1 MKLKRKSIFVGV
13 VCLLLF
19 AGCGKQ
25 TEPIEVSEAAQ
36 YFRLTDTLG
45 MVRADVL
52 DPQNEGKLL
61 ARYYLIDRQDPPRP
75 SLQREGVGE
84 LHSSIDTNPSPSLRR
99 EGWGE
104 SSSPSLVGRDGEGSC
119 VFIPVPLRRVATTSA
134 THVGFLHAL
143 GVLDSV
149 VAMSNPDWVYNR
161 PSHAVANIGE
171 DINIAMEPLLLS
183 KPDVLFASSYG
194 QNSQQIERVAQ
205 AGIPV
210 IYLAEWQEQ
219 HPLAR
224 AEWLRFVGVLFGKQ
238 ALADSILGEV
248 RKEYHKVNEGLR
260 TRDERIGTQA
270 SPLAVDSDGSQT
282 NTGNAGVSPADKAQA
297 LAVQALHTCPANTV
311 SSAGETPAPSVTS
324 LSSKGFPASI
334 MSGAAYR
341 GTWYVP
347 SGTTYMGCLFRDA
360 GAAYAFADERTNG
373 SIPLSMEQAL
383 RAFAEADVWVGANA
397 RTMDEL
403 RAIDEHHTWFK
414 AYQTGRVFHFYRRT
428 NSTGG
433 NDFWETGVVHPEI
446 ILRDLQWALY
456 PDLYP
461 DYEPYFIGK
470 LQ

>member
-1 MKLKRKSIFVGV
+1 MFKEIKRNVALKRERIFFVI
-13 VCLLLF
+13 VCLLLL

-25 TEPIEVSEAAQ
+25 QTAIEVSEAAQ

-52 DPQNEGKLL
+52 DPQNKGKLL
-61 ARYYLIDRQDPPRP
+61 ARYYLVD
-75 SLQREGVGE
+75 EGLRIKDE
-84 LHSSIDTNPSPSLRR
+84 RLNSADSENSETNVISPSSCVLHPASI
-99 EGWGE
+99 E
-104 SSSPSLVGRDGEGSC
+104 SSVA
-119 VFIPVPLRRVATTSA
+119 VIPVPLRRVATTSA
-134 THVGFLHAL
+134 THIGFLYAL

-161 PSHAVANIGE
+161 PSHEVANIGE
-171 DINIAMEPLLLS
+171 DINITMEPLLLA

-194 QNSQQIERVAQ
+194 QNSQQIARVAE

-210 IYLAEWQEQ
+210 VYLAEWQEQ

-224 AEWLRFVGVLFGKQ
+224 AEWLRFVAAFFGKT
-238 ALADSILGEV
+238 AVADSILGEV
-248 RKEYHKVNEGLR
+248 RRAY
-260 TRDERIGTQA
+260 RDEGARIKDERLNSTYSETLETKVI
-270 SPLAVDSDGSQT
+270 SP
-282 NTGNAGVSPADKAQA
+282 
-297 LAVQALHTCPANTV
+297 
-311 SSAGETPAPSVTS
+311 SSCVLAPSS
-324 LSSKGFPASI
+324 NERPASI
-334 MSGAAYR
+334 MSGASYR

-360 GAAYAFADERTNG
+360 GAAYTFADERTNG
-373 SIPLSMEQAL
+373 SIPLTMEQSL
-383 RAFAEADVWVGANA
+383 RAFSDADVWVGANA

-414 AYQTGRVFHFYRRT
+414 AYQTGRVYHFYGRT

-461 DYEPYFIGK
+461 DYEPYFIGRV
-470 LQ
+470 Q

>member
-1 MKLKRKSIFVGV
+1 MKLRMALKKESIFIGM
-13 VCLLLF
+13 VCLLLL

-25 TEPIEVSEAAQ
+25 QVAPIEVSEAAQ

-61 ARYYLIDRQDPPRP
+61 ARYYLVDEGLRIKDERLNSFDSEGAAWRP
-75 SLQREGVGE
+75 HLLENSNTKVIGPSSCV
-84 LHSSIDTNPSPSLRR
+84 LHPSSI
-99 EGWGE
+99 
-104 SSSPSLVGRDGEGSC
+104 
-119 VFIPVPLRRVATTSA
+119 IPIPLRRVATTSA
-134 THVGFLHAL
+134 THIGFLYAL

-149 VAMSNPDWVYNR
+149 VAMSNPEWVYNK
-161 PSHAVANIGE
+161 PSHEVANIGE
-171 DINIAMEPLLLS
+171 DINIAMEPLLLA

-194 QNSQQIERVAQ
+194 QNSQQIARVAE

-224 AEWLRFVGVLFGKQ
+224 AEWLRFVAAFFGKT

-248 RKEYHKVNEGLR
+248 RSEYREQGARNQEPRLNSYIDKGLR
-260 TRDERIGTQA
+260 TQDKRLNSTDSKLPRPACGEGAGGGALKEVR
-270 SPLAVDSDGSQT
+270 SPGRTPHEENSET
-282 NTGNAGVSPADKAQA
+282 NVISPSSY
-297 LAVQALHTCPANTV
+297 VLH
-311 SSAGETPAPSVTS
+311 PS
-324 LSSKGFPASI
+324 SI
-334 MSGAAYR
+334 MSGASYR

-373 SIPLSMEQAL
+373 SIPLTMEQAL
-383 RAFAEADVWVGANA
+383 RAFSEADVWVGANA

-414 AYQTGRVFHFYRRT
+414 AYRTGRVYHFYNRT

-446 ILRDLQWALY
+446 ILRDLKWALY
-456 PDLYP
+456 PDFYP
-461 DYEPYFIGK
+461 DYEPYFIGRV
-470 LQ
+470 Q

>member
-1 MKLKRKSIFVGV
+1 MFIEMKRKVALKRESIFYVMG
-13 VCLLLF
+13 CLLLL

-25 TEPIEVSEAAQ
+25 QTPIEVSEAAQ
-36 YFRLTDTLG
+36 YFRLADTLG

-61 ARYYLIDRQDPPRP
+61 ARYYLVD
-75 SLQREGVGE
+75 EGLRIKDE
-84 LHSSIDTNPSPSLRR
+84 RRNSADSENSETNVISPSSCVLHPASI
-99 EGWGE
+99 E
-104 SSSPSLVGRDGEGSC
+104 SSV

-134 THVGFLHAL
+134 THIGFLHAL

-149 VAMSNPDWVYNR
+149 VAMSNPEWVYNR

-171 DINIAMEPLLLS
+171 DINIAMEPLLLA

-194 QNSQQIERVAQ
+194 QNSQQIARVAE

-210 IYLAEWQEQ
+210 VYLAEWQEQ

-224 AEWLRFVGVLFGKQ
+224 AEWLRFVAAFFGKT
-238 ALADSILGEV
+238 ALADSILEEV
-248 RKEYHKVNEGLR
+248 RKAYGGIQDPPQPSLQREGDSELPLSID
-260 TRDERIGTQA
+260 TNS
-270 SPLAVDSDGSQT
+270 SPSLCREGRGGS
-282 NTGNAGVSPADKAQA
+282 SP
-297 LAVQALHTCPANTV
+297 
-311 SSAGETPAPSVTS
+311 
-324 LSSKGFPASI
+324 SI
-334 MSGAAYR
+334 MSGASYR

-360 GAAYAFADERTNG
+360 AAAYAFADERTNG
-373 SIPLSMEQAL
+373 SIPLTMEQAL
-383 RAFAEADVWVGANA
+383 RAFSDADVGVGANA
-397 RTMDEL
+397 RTMEEL

-414 AYQTGRVFHFYRRT
+414 AYQTRRVYHFYGRT

-461 DYEPYFIGK
+461 DYEPYFIGRV
-470 LQ
+470 Q

>member
-1 MKLKRKSIFVGV
+1 MFIEMKRKVALKIKRIFFVMG
-13 VCLLLF
+13 CWLLL

-25 TEPIEVSEAAQ
+25 QTPIEVSEAAQ

-61 ARYYLIDRQDPPRP
+61 ARYYLVDERPNCPGAQASPPAEN
-75 SLQREGVGE
+75 SANSEASKTKG
-84 LHSSIDTNPSPSLRR
+84 ISPS
-99 EGWGE
+99 
-104 SSSPSLVGRDGEGSC
+104 SC
-119 VFIPVPLRRVATTSA
+119 VLHPSSCILYPSSKESPVAFIPIPLRRVATTSA
-134 THVGFLHAL
+134 THIGFLYAL

-161 PSHAVANIGE
+161 PSHEVANIGE

-194 QNSQQIERVAQ
+194 QNSQQIARVAE

-210 IYLAEWQEQ
+210 VYLAEWQEQ

-224 AEWLRFVGVLFGKQ
+224 AEWLRFVAAFFGKT

-248 RKEYHKVNEGLR
+248 RRAYREIQDPPQPSLQREGESKLPSSID
-260 TRDERIGTQA
+260 TNS
-270 SPLAVDSDGSQT
+270 SPSLCREGWGGS
-282 NTGNAGVSPADKAQA
+282 SP
-297 LAVQALHTCPANTV
+297 
-311 SSAGETPAPSVTS
+311 
-324 LSSKGFPASI
+324 FI
-334 MSGAAYR
+334 MSGASYR

-360 GAAYAFADERTNG
+360 GAAYTFADERTNG
-373 SIPLSMEQAL
+373 SIPLTMEQAL
-383 RAFAEADVWVGANA
+383 RAFSDADVWVGANA
-397 RTMDEL
+397 RTMEEL

-414 AYQTGRVFHFYRRT
+414 AYQTGRVYHFYGRT

-461 DYEPYFIGK
+461 EYEPYFIG
-470 LQ
+470 QVE

>member
-1 MKLKRKSIFVGV
+1 MKGESIFFVMG
-13 VCLLLF
+13 CLLLL

-25 TEPIEVSEAAQ
+25 QTPIVVSEAAQ

-52 DPQNEGKLL
+52 DPQNKGKLL
-61 ARYYLIDRQDPPRP
+61 ARYYLVDEGARIKDERLNCSGAQASPPAEN
-75 SLQREGVGE
+75 SADSENSE
-84 LHSSIDTNPSPSLRR
+84 TNVISPSSCVLHPAST
-99 EGWGE
+99 E
-104 SSSPSLVGRDGEGSC
+104 SSV

-149 VAMSNPDWVYNR
+149 VAMSNPEWVYNR

-183 KPDVLFASSYG
+183 KPDVLLASSYG
-194 QNSQQIERVAQ
+194 QNSQQIARVAE

-210 IYLAEWQEQ
+210 VYLAEWQEQ

-224 AEWLRFVGVLFGKQ
+224 AEWLRFVAAFFGKT

-248 RKEYHKVNEGLR
+248 RRAYGDEEARMLSDKGARIKDEGQNSADSETLETKV
-260 TRDERIGTQA
+260 I
-270 SPLAVDSDGSQT
+270 SP
-282 NTGNAGVSPADKAQA
+282 
-297 LAVQALHTCPANTV
+297 
-311 SSAGETPAPSVTS
+311 SSCVLAPSS
-324 LSSKGFPASI
+324 NERPASI
-334 MSGAAYR
+334 MSGASYR

-360 GAAYAFADERTNG
+360 GAAYTFADERTNG
-373 SIPLSMEQAL
+373 SIPLTMEQAL
-383 RAFAEADVWVGANA
+383 RAFSDADVWVGANA
-397 RTMDEL
+397 RTMEEL

-414 AYQTGRVFHFYRRT
+414 AYQTRRVYHFYGRT

-461 DYEPYFIGK
+461 DYEPYFIGRV
-470 LQ
+470 Q